1 MDFAQLFTFQVSPLE
16 LMVRGSLIY
25 WFLFLMFRFVL
36 RRDAGSLGIA
46 DVLLVVLVADAAQ
59 NAMAGGYDTVS
70 EGVVLVLTL
79 MGWNLALDWASF
91 RWPAVRRFAEPPPL
105 LLIDRGR
112 VIARNLRR
120 EHISREELDA
130 QLRLA
135 GVDGVSQVRKAYLE
149 GDGAF
154 SVLKKE

>member
-1 MDFAQLFTFQVSPLE
+1 MDFAHLFTFQVSPLE
-16 LMVRGSLIY
+16 LVVRGSLVY

-79 MGWNLALDWASF
+79 MGWNLLLDWSSF
-91 RWPAVRRFAEPPPL
+91 QWPAVRRFVEPPPL

-135 GVDGVSQVRKAYLE
+135 GVDGVNQVRKAYLE

-154 SVLKKE
+154 SVLKK

>member
-1 MDFAQLFTFQVSPLE
+1 
-16 LMVRGSLIY
+16 
-25 WFLFLMFRFVL
+25 
-36 RRDAGSLGIA
+36 
-46 DVLLVVLVADAAQ
+46 
-59 NAMAGGYDTVS
+59 AMAGGYDTVS

-135 GVDGVSQVRKAYLE
+135 GVDNPGQVR
-149 GDGAF
+149 
-154 SVLKKE
+154 